1 MQSRS
6 VSLGE
11 MFAWVPATFDWF
23 SHGVGALV
31 GASAILLL
39 AGFAMS
45 IPLYAI
51 MFATTGWHTPV
62 GSPFAGQSTLFWVV
76 YAADVGAKVVLY
88 PPLLVGWFR
97 LARDVDTGAGASAT
111 GILQPYRDP
120 ALWLRTLALALLALL
135 VAMVVVALFVAAFY
149 KPIIAFMTQLELQQA
164 ATAAGQSP
172 PSSDFPWVLV
182 PAYFLFICT
191 MAVLQFAFLVA
202 CAEVALRPTP
212 AATALRAAFGGVLRN
227 LHKLLVLMLVLGI
240 ATMVVMLV
248 AMLVFG
254 LALAAMS
261 MISPRF
267 AVVGMFALMLPVML
281 TMYPLV
287 FGGHYFMWKDM
298 LGGAAPDPGGVEA

>member
-11 MFAWVPATFDWF
+11 MFAWVPATFEWF

-45 IPLYAI
+45 IPLYAM
-51 MFATTGWHTPV
+51 MFAGMHAPA
-62 GSPFAGQSTLFWVV
+62 GSPFAAQSTLFWMV
-76 YAADVGAKVVLY
+76 YAAGIVAKIILY
-88 PPLLVGWFR
+88 PPLLAGWFR
-97 LARDVDTGAGASAT
+97 LARDVDTGVGVAAI
-111 GILQPYRDP
+111 GILLPYRDP
-120 ALWLRTLALALLALL
+120 ALWWRTLAFVLLALL
-135 VAMVVVALFVAAFY
+135 VALVVVALFGAAFY
-149 KPIIAFMTQLELQQA
+149 KPITAFMTQLELQQA
-164 ATAAGQSP
+164 ASAAGQP
-172 PSSDFPWVLV
+172 PPPSDFPWVLV
-182 PAYFLFICT
+182 PAYLLFICT
-191 MAVLQFAFLVA
+191 MAVLQFAFLVG

-227 LHKLLVLMLVLGI
+227 LHKLLVLVIVLVV
-240 ATMVVMLV
+240 ATMVVMVVVILV
-248 AMLVFG
+248 LG
-254 LALAAMS
+254 LAMAALS

-267 AVVGMFALMLPVML
+267 AMVGMFALMLPVML

>member
-1 MQSRS
+1 
-6 VSLGE
+6 
-11 MFAWVPATFDWF
+11 
-23 SHGVGALV
+23 
-31 GASAILLL
+31 
-39 AGFAMS
+39 MS

-51 MFATTGWHTPV
+51 MFATTGWHAPV

-76 YAADVGAKVVLY
+76 YAADVVAKVVLY

-227 LHKLLVLMLVLGI
+227 LHKLVVLVIVLVVSLLVVLLVVGLVFALAMGVLSMLGPK
-240 ATMVVMLV
+240 V
-248 AMLVFG
+248 AM
-254 LALAAMS
+254 
-261 MISPRF
+261 
-267 AVVGMFALMLPVML
+267 VGMFVLFLPIALA
-281 TMYPLV
+281 MYPLM